1 MIPYNWGVI
10 KLSEANFSKLIS
22 KINKLLVNSKKIKE
36 YHLSDS
42 GWEIYFS
49 NREREK
55 LEQKANKAINKK
67 NEYMKLISDTLNAL
81 IQSGFSKNLILSCFD
96 LEEDKKILS
105 QIMVSI
111 TQNENNYEPSIVN
124 R

>member
-1 MIPYNWGVI
+1 MILYNWGVI

-42 GWEIYFS
+42 GWEVYFS

-81 IQSGFSKNLILSCFD
+81 IQSGFSKNLILNCFD

>member
-1 MIPYNWGVI
+1 M
-10 KLSEANFSKLIS
+10 SEANFSKLIS

-42 GWEIYFS
+42 GWEVYFS

-81 IQSGFSKNLILSCFD
+81 IQSGFSKNLILNCFD

-111 TQNENNYEPSIVN
+111 TQNENNYEPSVVN